1 MRPSGNV
8 DVSCRKVLPKQ
19 GMLLRVQQ
27 PKTFQHVRVLS
38 STLDFSASVIPAQ
51 AGIRIA
57 TLVARLRGKDMLSQF

>member
-1 MRPSGNV
+1 
-8 DVSCRKVLPKQ
+8 
-19 GMLLRVQQ
+19 MLLRVQQ